1 MEQIRVVRSFAAAD
15 ALAEL
20 IEAEYDFVGPI
31 SCKLFSKMLRT
42 QDNDHYLITTGNG
55 DKYVIRVYQLG
66 TRLERHESCYLYEL
80 DWLNFLQQKGLPVAY
95 PIPRKDGSF
104 LGRLIAPEGMRYY
117 AVFSYAHGTPLS
129 LQDEEQLYTMGREMA
144 RIHLASNEYEPSH
157 YRPAMDLEFLIDRPV
172 DRIKRYWDED
182 AEHIEDLDLLLF
194 SADDAKEQL
203 LELINNEESTPDSWG
218 PIGGDFHNRSVFF
231 DEANQPTFF
240 NFDWC
245 GQGWRAYDIAV
256 FLHSTN
262 LIHQDS
268 PELAEAFF
276 AGYYSERPL
285 SPNEHAAIAPFLTA
299 RRIWLTGWFMMNDGL
314 AGHSFIAPL

>member
-1 MEQIRVVRSFAAAD
+1 MEEIRVVRSFAAAD

-20 IEAEYDFVGPI
+20 VAAEYDFSGPI
-31 SCKLFSKMLRT
+31 TCKLFSKMLRT

-55 DKYVIRVYQLG
+55 EKFVIRVYQLG

-80 DWLNFLQQKGLPVAY
+80 DWLNFLEQKGLPVAY
-95 PIPRKDGSF
+95 PIARKDGSF
-104 LGRLIAPEGMRYY
+104 LGKLKAPEGERYY
-117 AVFSYAHGTPLS
+117 AVFSYAHGSPLS
-129 LQDEEQLYTMGREMA
+129 VQDEEQLYVMGREMA
-144 RIHLASNEYEPSH
+144 RIHLASNEYEPRY
-157 YRPAMDLEFLIDRPV
+157 YRPELDLEFLIDRPV
-172 DRIKRYWDED
+172 ARIKRYWDED
-182 AEHIEDLDLLLF
+182 QEHVEDLDLLLF

-218 PIGGDFHNRSVFF
+218 AIGGDFHNRSVFF
-231 DEANQPTFF
+231 DAANNPTFF

-256 FLHSTN
+256 FLHNTN
-262 LIHQDS
+262 LIHQQT
-268 PELAEAFF
+268 ENAAEAFF

-285 SPNEHAAIAPFLTA
+285 SPNEHAAIAPFLTV